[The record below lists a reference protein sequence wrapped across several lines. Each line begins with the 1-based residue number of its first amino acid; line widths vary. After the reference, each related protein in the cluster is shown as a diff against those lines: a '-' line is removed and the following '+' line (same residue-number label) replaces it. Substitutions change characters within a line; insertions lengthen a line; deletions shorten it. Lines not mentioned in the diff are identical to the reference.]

1 MSLIDSEFMSD
12 LLFPENINN
21 QYFTP
26 STFSDNLND
35 FFSEY
40 SQIAPKKDIKFILTK
55 EEYPQQTFL
64 KKKINIKNG
73 DTDQGNSNGGRWTK
87 DEQHRFAEAVLK
99 YGNEWKKIQN
109 HIYSRNLTQVR
120 SHAQKFL
127 MKLKETTFYKNQKL
141 ELSLNWTKVMNYLR
155 SNVEFNKLKEILFS
169 VEENEEK
176 NVLKKNYKKVGIKNS
191 NKSKKNTKNN
201 KFEDSLSLSND
212 SNCDTHWDNSH
223 LFFDND
229 ESSYENNKKEN
240 EDLEKFI
247 ECFNRTSEDINL
259 NSSFEEI
266 PLQENE

>member
-109 HIYSRNLTQVR
+109 HISDYS
-120 SHAQKFL
+120 
-127 MKLKETTFYKNQKL
+127 
-141 ELSLNWTKVMNYLR
+141 
-155 SNVEFNKLKEILFS
+155 
-169 VEENEEK
+169 
-176 NVLKKNYKKVGIKNS
+176 
-191 NKSKKNTKNN
+191 
-201 KFEDSLSLSND
+201 
-212 SNCDTHWDNSH
+212 
-223 LFFDND
+223 FD
-229 ESSYENNKKEN
+229 
-240 EDLEKFI
+240 
-247 ECFNRTSEDINL
+247 
-259 NSSFEEI
+259 
-266 PLQENE
+266 